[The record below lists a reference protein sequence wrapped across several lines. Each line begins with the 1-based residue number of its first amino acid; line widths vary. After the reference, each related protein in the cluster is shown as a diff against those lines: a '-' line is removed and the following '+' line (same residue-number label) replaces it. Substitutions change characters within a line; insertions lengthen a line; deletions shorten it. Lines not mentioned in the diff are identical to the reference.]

1 MRNLILS
8 ALLLA
13 SAFHNAFG
21 YNAEG
26 NFTYDIYPDGTAGI
40 SGYTGIGQEVWF
52 PSSLGGHR
60 VTYIGGGALQNPYYS
75 NSVFASVTKVVIP
88 NSVTMIGNS
97 AFSGCTGLTSV
108 DIPNSVTLI
117 GGGAFSGCTGLTSV
131 DIPSSVTEILDSAF
145 WYCTGLTSIT
155 IPNSVIHIG
164 TDVFRGTSIPS
175 TAIPERFLSQIGQI
189 GLPPQ
194 DATNYLVNTLANNN
208 AFRSAIANNNA
219 FVSAL
224 ANNNAFVSALAN
236 NNAFVSALAGNN
248 AFVSALAG
256 NNAFVSAIA
265 NNNAFVSALS
275 RILAALRVPTF
286 SYAATINA
294 KNGKA
299 FNVAPIIAGYPAP
312 TFSIITGSLPPGLSL
327 NRTTAAITGTPT
339 TLGTYPFTVR
349 GSNLAGDLDR
359 SIRIVVVK

>member
-8 ALLLA
+8 ALVLA

-60 VTYIGGGALQNPYYS
+60 VTVIGGGALQNRYFS
-75 NSVFASVTKVVIP
+75 NSVYASVTKVVIP
-88 NSVTMIGNS
+88 NSVTIIDSG

-117 GGGAFSGCTGLTSV
+117 GNGAFSGCTGLTSV
-131 DIPSSVTEILDSAF
+131 DIPNSVTDIWDNAF

-164 TDVFRGTSIPS
+164 TDAFRGTSIPS

-224 ANNNAFVSALAN
+224 AGNNAFVSAIAN

-248 AFVSALAG
+248 AFVSAL
-256 NNAFVSAIA
+256 
-265 NNNAFVSALS
+265 S

-286 SYAATINA
+286 NYAPTISA

-359 SIRIVVVK
+359 SIRIVVVR